1 VATTWIDLIGYI
13 RFRYE
18 IFQQTERTLRF
29 HLPTEEGRTQRVA
42 VHHIDADPEADAGAA
57 AESGDSAPGWILIES
72 AVARADDVD
81 LRQLLEL
88 AGESVIGGVVIS
100 DGVAL
105 FRHASALGDLSPAGF
120 DRALRLVA
128 ARADELEHQ
137 LTGAD
142 HF

>member
-1 VATTWIDLIGYI
+1 VATTWIDLIGYV

-42 VHHIDADPEADAGAA
+42 VHHIDADPD
-57 AESGDSAPGWILIES
+57 AESSGEGPGWILIES
-72 AVARADDVD
+72 AVARAADVD
-81 LRQLLEL
+81 LRRLLEL
-88 AGESVIGGVVIS
+88 AGESWIGGVVVA

-105 FRHASALGDLSPAGF
+105 FRHASALTDLSLAGF
-120 DRALRLVA
+120 DRPFRLVA

-137 LTGAD
+137 LTGSD
-142 HF
+142 QF